1 MTSPDSAAGHAGRRA
16 WYTLAVLTLAN
27 VSGLVDRQIVAL
39 LVEPIKRDLLISDT
53 QVSLLM
59 GLSFVLFYSVLGV
72 PVGVLVDRYSRRRI
86 VAVGAVLWSGMTMMC
101 GFAQTFL
108 QLLVLRMG
116 VGVGEATL
124 GPAAVSLIS
133 DVFPSRLRARAMSV
147 FSVGTFL
154 GSGIAYAIGAYVAG
168 MSADAARIALP
179 FGVSIRAWQVV
190 FLIVGA
196 PGLIV
201 AALALTMREPRGLS
215 AAPPQPFGAVL
226 GYFRLHRRTLA
237 TLSFGFAC
245 SSAVNYGIAA
255 WLATFFVRTH
265 GWSISDAGALQG
277 GLTMTVGVLGALA
290 GGWLTDRWMAR
301 GRIDAPL
308 RMAMLAAV
316 GMIVSA
322 GAYPLVSSSLLAA
335 WLLVPVNLF
344 AAMPWG
350 AANAAVASALPAHLR
365 GQGTALYLLVVNL
378 FAGVVGPTSVAMVT
392 DRVFADPRALR
403 YSLTICAVCGMV
415 VAIAILGSGLSAYRR
430 TAEANRA

>member
-1 MTSPDSAAGHAGRRA
+1 MTAPASAAGQASTRA

-72 PVGVLVDRYSRRRI
+72 PVGALVDRYSRRRI
-86 VAVGAVLWSGMTMMC
+86 VAIGAVLWSGMTMMC
-101 GFAQTFL
+101 GFAHTFL

-133 DVFPSRLRARAMSV
+133 DVFPRERRARAMSV

-168 MSADAARIALP
+168 LSADAAMIVLP
-179 FGVSIRAWQVV
+179 FGASIRSWQVV
-190 FLIVGA
+190 FLVVGA
-196 PGLIV
+196 PGLVV
-201 AALALTMREPRGLS
+201 AALALTMREPRGL
-215 AAPPQPFGAVL
+215 APPPPQRFDEVLDYFG
-226 GYFRLHRRTLA
+226 RHRRTLA

-265 GWSISDAGALQG
+265 GWTVSDAGALQG
-277 GLTMTVGVLGALA
+277 GLTMTVGVVGALA
-290 GGWLTDRWMAR
+290 GGWLTDRWVTR
-301 GRIDAPL
+301 GRTDAPL
-308 RMAMLAAV
+308 RIAMLAAV
-316 GMIVSA
+316 GMIVTA
-322 GAYPLVSSSLLAA
+322 GTYPLVGSSLVAA

-350 AANAAVASALPAHLR
+350 AANAAVANALPSHLR

-378 FAGVVGPTSVAMVT
+378 FAGVVGPTSVAVIT
-392 DRVFADPRALR
+392 DRMFADPRALR
-403 YSLTICAVCGMV
+403 YSLTICTVGGMIA
-415 VAIAILGSGLSAYRR
+415 AIAILGSGLRSYRR
-430 TAEANRA
+430 TADANAA

>member
-1 MTSPDSAAGHAGRRA
+1 MTTPGPTAVQASSHA
-16 WYTLAVLTLAN
+16 WYTLAILTLAN
-27 VSGLVDRQIVAL
+27 VSGLIDRQIVAL

-72 PVGVLVDRYSRRRI
+72 PVGALVDRYSRRRI
-86 VAVGAVLWSGMTMMC
+86 VAIGAVLWSGMTMMC
-101 GFAQTFL
+101 GFAHTFV

-133 DVFPSRLRARAMSV
+133 DLFPRERRARAMSV

-154 GSGIAYAIGAYVAG
+154 GAGIAYAIGAYVAG
-168 MSADAARIALP
+168 LSADATMVTLP
-179 FGVSIRAWQVV
+179 FGVSIRSWQVV
-190 FLIVGA
+190 FLVVGA

-215 AAPPQPFGAVL
+215 PVL
-226 GYFRLHRRTLA
+226 PRPLHEVVSYFSLHRRTLA

-265 GWSISDAGALQG
+265 GWKVADAGALQG
-277 GLTMTVGVLGALA
+277 GLTMTVGVVGALA
-290 GGWLTDRWMAR
+290 GGWLTDRWITR
-301 GRIDAPL
+301 GRTDAPL
-308 RMAMLAAV
+308 RVAILAAA
-316 GMIVSA
+316 GMILTA
-322 GAYPLVSSSLLAA
+322 GTYPLVGSALVAA

-350 AANAAVASALPAHLR
+350 AANAAVANALPAHLR
-365 GQGTALYLLVVNL
+365 GQGTAVYLLVVNL
-378 FAGVVGPTSVAMVT
+378 FAGVVGPTSVAVIT
-392 DRVFADPRALR
+392 DRVFDDPIALR
-403 YSLTICAVCGMV
+403 YSLSICAVCGMMA
-415 VAIAILGSGLSAYRR
+415 AIAIFSWGLPAYRR
-430 TAEANRA
+430 TADANRA